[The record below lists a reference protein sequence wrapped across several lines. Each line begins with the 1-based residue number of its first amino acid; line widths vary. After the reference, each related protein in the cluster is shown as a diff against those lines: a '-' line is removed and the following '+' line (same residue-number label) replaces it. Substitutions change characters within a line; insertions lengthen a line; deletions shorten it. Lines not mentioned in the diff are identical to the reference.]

1 MAHRDRGIKFV
12 LAPPGGPIQ
21 AIYRDGMQQ
30 VKIAETEKT
39 MEYVTPLDEIFDKV
53 DGLQTWWANV
63 ADVAVQLMDTAVWA
77 KNYMGCEATC

>member
-1 MAHRDRGIKFV
+1 
-12 LAPPGGPIQ
+12 
-21 AIYRDGMQQ
+21 
-30 VKIAETEKT
+30 

-77 KNYMGCEATC
+77 KSYVGCEATC